1 MPGTI
6 VSSKELARTFEA
18 ELGGSPVARRRFAVN
33 LSDNTLTAGGPPTP
47 ADMVQHCL
55 GAANTNFFGVAHPDV
70 AIYRLRKISA
80 SERFEDDPYK
90 AEVVLEYG
98 ILDPNT
104 YLTPSDRPAQWSFE
118 SRPGE
123 VAALW
128 YYHGSGQNDRR
139 PLTNTA
145 YDYFPGLTREEQT
158 VNIKIKKNLFRLRAQ
173 SPADVTPN
181 VLSWVSKQG
190 FINSAMYDSLGAGIH
205 TLKVVG
211 VDAVYTTEEWNG
223 AQFSYYETTAT
234 LQFRESTHNL
244 LLPDVGFNY
253 IDSGTGQ
260 KRRAMVFDFQN
271 NEWVATANPVGLNGT
286 NGGQTFGVPG
296 VLTRRVN
303 PETDL
308 EAVFG
313 EAPVDT

>member
-18 ELGGSPVARRRFAVN
+18 ELGGRPVARRRFAVN
-33 LSDNTLTAGGPPTP
+33 LSDNTLTNGGPPTP
-47 ADMVQHCL
+47 TAMTQHCL
-55 GAANTNFFGVAHPDV
+55 GAADANFFGLAHPDSNL
-70 AIYRLRKISA
+70 YRLRKISA

-98 ILDPNT
+98 ILDPDT
-104 YLTPSDRPAQWSFE
+104 YLTPSQRPAQWSFE
-118 SRPGE
+118 ARPGE

-139 PLTNTA
+139 ALTNSA

-158 VNIKIKKNLFRLRAQ
+158 VNIKIKRNLFRLRPQ
-173 SPADVTPN
+173 SGVDVTPN
-181 VLSWVSKQG
+181 VLGWVSKQG
-190 FINSAMYDSLGAGIH
+190 FINSTVYDSLGAGIH

-223 AQFSYYETTAT
+223 QQLSYYETTAT

-244 LLPDVGFNY
+244 LLPDVGWNY
-253 IDSGTGQ
+253 LSGGQ
-260 KRRAMVFDFQN
+260 KRRAMVFDFEN
-271 NEWVATANPVGLNGT
+271 NEWVASANPIGLDGFGN
-286 NGGQTFGVPG
+286 QTLNAPY

>member
-6 VSSKELARTFEA
+6 VSSKELARTLES
-18 ELGGSPVARRRFAVN
+18 ELGGEPVARRRFAVN

-47 ADMVQHCL
+47 AAMVQHCL
-55 GAANTNFFGVAHPDV
+55 SSPNTNFFGLAHPD
-70 AIYRLRKISA
+70 APILRLRKLSV

-90 AEVVLEYG
+90 AEVILEYG
-98 ILDPNT
+98 ILDPDT
-104 YLTPSDRPAQWSFE
+104 YLTPSQRPAKWSFE

-128 YYHGSGQNDRR
+128 YYEGNGNNNRQ
-139 PLTNTA
+139 PLTNSA
-145 YDYFPGLTREEQT
+145 YDYFPGLTREETT
-158 VNIKIKKNLFRLRAQ
+158 VNIKITKNLFRLRAASQ
-173 SPADVTPN
+173 IDVTPN
-181 VLSWVSKQG
+181 VLDWVSKQG
-190 FINSAMYDSLGAGIH
+190 FVNSTTYDSLGAGVH

-211 VDAVYTTEEWNG
+211 VDAVYTSEEWNG
-223 AQFSYYETTAT
+223 QQLSYYETTAT

-253 IDSGTGQ
+253 LDGGQ
-260 KRRAMVFDFQN
+260 RRRAMVFDFQN
-271 NEWVATANPVGLNGT
+271 SEWVATANPVGLDG
-286 NGGQTFGVPG
+286 NGGQTFGAPAT
-296 VLTRRVN
+296 LTRRTN

-313 EAPVDT
+313 EAPVDA